1 MATLPKEHPLHKFI
15 KQRRTGKVKRH
26 KGPLH
31 HLTKWF
37 KVDANAIEKI
47 PSAVQDPSKLG
58 KIPLVI
64 SIAENREDSIKE
76 TEDALENLQIY
87 SDGLA
92 LEGKVGAVAIL
103 ILNGRHTQTLQFH
116 LGSDTEHTVHEA
128 ELVGLLLSLHMLSSR
143 EYRGMPA
150 MVGIDNQAAIKA
162 LASDLRS
169 PGHHLVREALRIA
182 GRLAKGGRKGKKKRK
197 AVITIRW
204 TAGHEGIEGNELAD
218 IEAKEAAKG
227 CTSDTKHLPPYL
239 RKPLL
244 INPTAAKAAHNAALK
259 SEWQNE
265 WRNSKRGKAVAEIDE
280 STPSSKFLKT
290 ISNPKLS
297 RLEASRIAQ
306 IRLTHFP
313 LNGYLKRIRKVDS
326 ARCPACGID
335 EETTEHFLLNCPS
348 YAHERWTLIQLA
360 RKKHEALTLKALLGD
375 PQFTLPLV
383 AYIHATGRFMQ
394 PGERNETQNSDTA
407 Q

>member
-1 MATLPKEHPLHKFI
+1 
-15 KQRRTGKVKRH
+15 V
-26 KGPLH
+26 
-31 HLTKWF
+31 
-37 KVDANAIEKI
+37 
-47 PSAVQDPSKLG
+47 
-58 KIPLVI
+58 
-64 SIAENREDSIKE
+64 
-76 TEDALENLQIY
+76 
-87 SDGLA
+87 
-92 LEGKVGAVAIL
+92 
-103 ILNGRHTQTLQFH
+103 
-116 LGSDTEHTVHEA
+116 
-128 ELVGLLLSLHMLSSR
+128 
-143 EYRGMPA
+143 
-150 MVGIDNQAAIKA
+150 
-162 LASDLRS
+162 
-169 PGHHLVREALRIA
+169 
-182 GRLAKGGRKGKKKRK
+182 
-197 AVITIRW
+197 
-204 TAGHEGIEGNELAD
+204 GHEGIEGNELVD

-227 CTSDTKHLPPYL
+227 RTLDTKHLPPYL